1 MQFQRTAAG
10 DFSGSKGGSMSD
22 QFRNE
27 FIETHYEYLGR
38 IARQMRQPRFLM
50 EDTLAEVSAALV
62 SLIDKADDKTRT
74 MLTENKKYRNR
85 TFANLFRDANAKLT
99 GRNNKQEKSEV
110 DRVSLSTPIGDGI
123 ELGDM
128 ARCGK
133 LNPERILRM
142 AEVHKQLQKAFEQC
156 SEDEKA
162 VVDLSFGLE
171 DGEELGQKEIATRL
185 HISQGRV
192 SQLLKSGLKKM
203 RESRL
208 LFIRKRQ
215 DRPAYFPARERAS
228 ETSAEDLAA

>member
-1 MQFQRTAAG
+1 MT
-10 DFSGSKGGSMSD
+10 D
-22 QFRNE
+22 QFRND
-27 FIETHYEYLGR
+27 FIETHFPYLKK
-38 IARQMRQPRFLM
+38 IARRMRQPINLR

-62 SLIDKADDKTRT
+62 TLIDKMDDKTRA
-74 MLTENKKYRNR
+74 MLTENRKYRNKV
-85 TFANLFRDANAKLT
+85 FSNLFKDASSRLRGK
-99 GRNNKQEKSEV
+99 NNKQEASEV
-110 DRVSLSTPIGDGI
+110 NRVSLSTPIGDGT

-133 LNPERILRM
+133 LNPERILRL

-171 DGEELGQKEIATRL
+171 DGEELGQKEIAKRL

-192 SQLLKSGLKKM
+192 SQLLKCAIKKM
-203 RESRL
+203 RESQL

-228 ETSAEDLAA
+228 DPSAEDLAA